1 MTLNVHPDPQEK
13 AGGFAFLELP
23 ERTLRGDSV
32 TVAVFDSYGERWL
45 AADEAPG
52 AQIGIGNPHWQQERF
67 EFGPYTVYRH
77 EGADWVHIGP
87 EIVNK
92 VEEYAPL
99 RISVGG
105 KDYDISWPDDVPP
118 RAGAA
123 VLGGI
128 RPVARVS
135 KAGNRPQLVGH
146 VEPDPVE
153 DTELQAPPPRPAPKA
168 EPDPQPEAEPAA
180 RAAPRRPN
188 LWLPLLLLLL
198 LLAVAAA
205 VWWYWSQE
213 PKAETAVA
221 PVASAPQP
229 PPQPAVAASDPPG
242 EACSLATLSA
252 FPDFPSFDKALRQC
266 GKDVSPDT
274 ALEVIEAH
282 AARDDPGA
290 LLLIGTLYD
299 ENSIDPRIET
309 LIGLTFA
316 PDIAR
321 AVEYYARAAK
331 AGSTSAPAKLADG
344 CARLKGAGGT
354 LAKGAYDDFCG

>member
-13 AGGFAFLELP
+13 AGGYAFLELP
-23 ERTLRGDSV
+23 GGTLRGDNV
-32 TVAVFDSYGERWL
+32 NVAVFDAYGERWL
-45 AADEAPG
+45 AAAEAPG
-52 AQIGIGNPHWQQERF
+52 ARIGIGDPHWQSERF
-67 EFGPYTVYRH
+67 EFGPYPVYRH

-99 RISVGG
+99 RLSLGG
-105 KDYDISWPDDVPP
+105 RDYDIAWPDDVPP

-128 RPVARVS
+128 RPVARPV
-135 KAGNRPQLVGH
+135 KETETAPLVGRA
-146 VEPDPVE
+146 EPAQAEETVV
-153 DTELQAPPPRPAPKA
+153 APPPRPAPAPKP
-168 EPDPQPEAEPAA
+168 EPKPDP
-180 RAAPRRPN
+180 APVRTTKRPN

-198 LLAVAAA
+198 LAAGGAAA
-205 VWWYWSQE
+205 WWFWPRKE
-213 PKAETAVA
+213 PTETAAAAEPA
-221 PVASAPQP
+221 PAPAPQP
-229 PPQPAVAASDPPG
+229 VAATPPAPKG
-242 EACSLATLSA
+242 EPCALATLA
-252 FPDFPSFDKALRQC
+252 AIPDFPAADAALRQC
-266 GKDVSPDT
+266 GKDVTPDT

-282 AARDDPGA
+282 AAKDDPGA

-331 AGSTSAPAKLADG
+331 AGSTAAPAKLADG
-344 CARLKGAGGT
+344 CKRLQGADAT
-354 LAKGAYDDFCG
+354 LAKGAYDDYCG

>member
-13 AGGFAFLELP
+13 AGGFAFLELM
-23 ERTLRGDSV
+23 EGTLKGDTV
-32 TVAVFDSYGERWL
+32 TVAVFDAYGERWL

-135 KAGNRPQLVGH
+135 KPSGQPQLVGH
-146 VEPDPVE
+146 VEPDPAE
-153 DTELQAPPPRPAPKA
+153 DTVVSAPPARPAPDP
-168 EPDPQPEAEPAA
+168 EPESAPVV
-180 RAAPRRPN
+180 RAAPRRRSF
-188 LWLPLLLLLL
+188 WLPLLLVLL
-198 LLAVAAA
+198 LLAGAAA
-205 VWWYWSQE
+205 AWWYWSQE
-213 PKAETAVA
+213 TQIPAETAVA
-221 PVASAPQP
+221 PPAPAPQP
-229 PPQPAVAASDPPG
+229 TPQPVAAEAAPPV

-274 ALEVIEAH
+274 ALEVIESH
-282 AARDDPGA
+282 AARDDAGA

-331 AGSTSAPAKLADG
+331 AGSTEAPAKLADG
-344 CARLKGAGGT
+344 CARLKVSDGT